1 MELTIALTTYNRFDL
16 TVQSIENIIG
26 DNRVKEIIISDDC
39 STDGS
44 YERLQEYYKDITQVH
59 LFRNVENL
67 GMQLNKA
74 AAIGLAETE
83 WVLILDSDN
92 KVDSTYLDAFFA
104 LPKHY
109 SDTIYAPS
117 WARPT
122 FDYRDFEGMVI
133 NKRNV
138 AELVGKPFFGALINT
153 CNYIVNKDYYLS
165 KFKRND
171 KIKGVDTANHF
182 YNHISTGGS
191 FLVVPN
197 MYYDHLVHSGSEF
210 MKEVNYNMACAM
222 EIEKQLKH
230 L

>member
-1 MELTIALTTYNRFDL
+1 MELTIALTTYNRFEL
-16 TVQSIENIIG
+16 TTKSIANIIG
-26 DNRVKEIIISDDC
+26 DTRVKEVIINDDC

-44 YERLQEYYKDITQVH
+44 YEKLQEFYLDNPKVS
-59 LFRNVENL
+59 LFRNAANL
-67 GMQLNKA
+67 GMQLNKVA
-74 AAIGLAETE
+74 TIGLAETE
-83 WVLILDSDN
+83 WVAILDSDN
-92 KVDSTYLDAFFA
+92 VFDSSFLDAFFA
-104 LPKHY
+104 VQKHY
-109 SDTIYAPS
+109 PDTIYAPS

-138 AELVGKPFFGALINT
+138 GELVGKPFFGALINT